1 VYLLFFYHLVGQ
13 MALNVYSGG
22 TIISNKITVV
32 SLHLDAHDEMQ
43 AYMKLIGTV
52 NSRKKNEV
60 IVKKNHN

>member
-1 VYLLFFYHLVGQ
+1 